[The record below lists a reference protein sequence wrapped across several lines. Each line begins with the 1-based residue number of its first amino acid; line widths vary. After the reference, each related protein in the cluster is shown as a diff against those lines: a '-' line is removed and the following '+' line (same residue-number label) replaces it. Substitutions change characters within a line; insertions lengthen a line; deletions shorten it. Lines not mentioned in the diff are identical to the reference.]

1 MARIAQQAE
10 RMPRSGI
17 REIMDLAWSLDDPV
31 IGLHVGE
38 PSFATPEHV
47 LDGARRALARG
58 ETRYV
63 ANGGIPALREAI
75 AGKLAARNRVTAEPG
90 QIVVSAGGM
99 QALYTALSAT
109 VSAGDEVLVPD
120 PGWPNFAMAVQLLQ
134 ARPVGYPLRPEQGF
148 LPELEALESVVTERT
163 RALVVNYPSNPLGA
177 VLPAELAEALCRFAD
192 RHDLWLISDECY
204 DEITFGTELVSP
216 ARWDEQDRVVSCFSF
231 SKTYAMT
238 GMRVGYLVAPE
249 AVAKTAAKL
258 QEPLISCVNA
268 PAQYAALAALE
279 GPQDFVAEMRDAY
292 HERRDA
298 AAAQLDRAGVG
309 YLLPQGA
316 FYLWVD
322 VRDRCDG
329 DVKAWSLDLLRRR
342 HVAVAP
348 GTTFGAGGEGWVR
361 VSLAT
366 DSAELLEGLERLASG
381 DPAAPAH
388 ARAEPAE

>member
-90 QIVVSAGGM
+90 QVVVSAGGM
-99 QALYTALSAT
+99 QALYTSLSAT

-148 LPELEALESVVTERT
+148 LPDVEALESVVTERT
-163 RALVVNYPSNPLGA
+163 RALVVNFPSNPLGA
-177 VLPAELAEALCRFAD
+177 VLPAELAEKLCRFAD

-204 DEITFGTELVSP
+204 DEITFGTEPVSP

-238 GMRVGYLVAPE
+238 GMRVGYLVQPE
-249 AVAKTAAKL
+249 AVAKTPAKL

-292 HERRDA
+292 HERRDH

>member
-1 MARIAQQAE
+1 MAELAEHAQ

-17 REIMDLAWSLDDPV
+17 REVMDLAWSLPDPV

-47 LDGARRALARG
+47 LDGARRALDRG
-58 ETRYV
+58 DTRYV
-63 ANGGIPALREAI
+63 ANAGIPALREAI
-75 AGKLAARNRVTAEPG
+75 AAKVAARNGLRARPEQV
-90 QIVVSAGGM
+90 VVSAGGM
-99 QALYTALSAT
+99 QALHTALSAT
-109 VSAGDEVLVPD
+109 LTAGSEVLVPD

-134 ARPVGYPLRPEQGF
+134 ARPVGYPLRPETGF
-148 LPELEALESVVTERT
+148 LPDLDELDGLVTERT
-163 RALVVNYPSNPLGA
+163 RALIVNFPSNPLGA

-192 RHDLWLISDECY
+192 RHDLWVISDECY
-204 DEITFGTELVSP
+204 DEILFGAEQVSP
-216 ARWDEQDRVVSCFSF
+216 ARWDEQERVISCFSF

-249 AVAKTAAKL
+249 ALGVTAAKL
-258 QEPLISCVNA
+258 QEPLIACVNA

-279 GPQDFVAEMRDAY
+279 GPQDFVAVMRRTY

-298 AAAQLDRAGVG
+298 AAAQLDRDGVG
-309 YLLPQGA
+309 YLLPRGA

-322 VRDRCDG
+322 VRDRCGG
-329 DVKAWSLDLLRRR
+329 DVKAWSLELLRQR

-348 GTTFGAGGEGWVR
+348 GTTFGARGEGWVR

-366 DSAELLEGLERLASG
+366 ETADLLEGLKRLAAS
-381 DPAAPAH
+381 
-388 ARAEPAE
+388 

>member
-1 MARIAQQAE
+1 MARLAGHAE
-10 RMPRSGI
+10 GMPRSGI
-17 REIMDLAWSLDDPV
+17 REVMDLAWSLDEPV

-47 LDGARRALARG
+47 LDGARAALARG

-63 ANGGIPALREAI
+63 PNGGIPALREALT
-75 AGKLAARNRVTAEPG
+75 GKLAARNRFSVEPG

-99 QALYTALSAT
+99 QALYTAFSLT
-109 VSAGDEVLVPD
+109 VTAGDEVLVPD

-134 ARPVGYPLRPEQGF
+134 ARPVGYPLRPEDGF
-148 LPELEALESVVTERT
+148 LPDLDALERLVTERT
-163 RALVVNYPSNPLGA
+163 RALIVNFPSNPLGA
-177 VLPAELAEALCRFAD
+177 VLPPELAEALCRFAD

-204 DEITFGTELVSP
+204 DEIVFGSEPVSL
-216 ARWDEQDRVVSCFSF
+216 ARWDEQDRVLSCFSF

-249 AVAKTAAKL
+249 RVATTAAKL

-279 GPQDFVAEMRDAY
+279 GPQEFVAEMRDAY

-309 YLLPQGA
+309 YLLPEGA

-329 DVKAWSLDLLRRR
+329 DVKAWSLELLRRR

-348 GTTFGAGGEGWVR
+348 GTTFGEGGEGWVR

-366 DSAELLEGLERLASG
+366 ETSELLEGLERLAS
-381 DPAAPAH
+381 
-388 ARAEPAE
+388 

>member
-1 MARIAQQAE
+1 MAELAQHAQ

-17 REIMDLAWSLDDPV
+17 REVMDLAWSLPDPV

-38 PSFATPEHV
+38 PSFATPGHV
-47 LDGARRALARG
+47 LDAARQALDRG

-63 ANGGIPALREAI
+63 ANAGIPALRQAI
-75 AGKLAARNRVTAEPG
+75 ARKVAARNGLRAQPEQV
-90 QIVVSAGGM
+90 VVSAGGM
-99 QALYTALSAT
+99 QALYTALCAT
-109 VSAGDEVLVPD
+109 LTAGAEVLVPD

-134 ARPVGYPLRPEQGF
+134 ARPVGYPLRPETGF
-148 LPELEALESVVTERT
+148 LPDIEELDGLVTERT
-163 RALVVNYPSNPLGA
+163 RALIVNFPSNPLGA

-204 DEITFGTELVSP
+204 DEILFGAEQVSP
-216 ARWDEQDRVVSCFSF
+216 ARWDDQQRVISCFSF

-249 AVAKTAAKL
+249 ALAATAAKL
-258 QEPLISCVNA
+258 QEPMIACVNA
-268 PAQYAALAALE
+268 PAQHAALAALE
-279 GPQDFVAEMRDAY
+279 GPQDFVALMRRTY

-309 YLLPQGA
+309 YLLPRGA
-316 FYLWVD
+316 FYLWID
-322 VRDRCDG
+322 VRDRCGG
-329 DVKAWSLDLLRRR
+329 DVKAWSLELLRQR

-348 GTTFGAGGEGWVR
+348 GTTFGARGEGWVR

-366 DSAELLEGLERLASG
+366 ETEDLLEGLRRLAAG
-381 DPAAPAH
+381 
-388 ARAEPAE
+388 